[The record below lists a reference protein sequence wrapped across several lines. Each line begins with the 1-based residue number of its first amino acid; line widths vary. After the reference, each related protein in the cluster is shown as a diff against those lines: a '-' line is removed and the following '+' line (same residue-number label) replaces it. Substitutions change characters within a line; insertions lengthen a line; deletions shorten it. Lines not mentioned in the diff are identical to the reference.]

1 MQPAGRPHRR
11 RGWWAAVVAA
21 AVVFA
26 ACVPPKQPP
35 PPRSASPL
43 FQAACDGVLQGSVAG
58 QVETSA
64 LDETSG
70 AAASRANAGVLWAH
84 NDSGDTARVFAMTT
98 SGHHLA
104 WFQLAGASAVD
115 WEDMAI
121 GPGPQNGQSYLYL
134 ADIGDNAQARA
145 SVVVYR
151 VPEPTIDVQHPP
163 ADGQT
168 LTNVTALTLQ
178 YPDGAHDAEALAVDP
193 ANGDLVIVT
202 KEISGQAGV
211 YVRPAS
217 AATSSTLDR
226 KDRISLGPGTV
237 VTGADAS
244 PDGTAVAVRTYG
256 SVLVFPR
263 PPSTPLDEAFR
274 SGWCAGASTAEIL
287 GEAIAITPDGR
298 GYVTISE
305 GTHPPINRFAS

>member
-134 ADIGDNAQARA
+134 ADIGDNTQARG

-163 ADGQT
+163 ADGQA

-193 ANGDLVIVT
+193 ADGDLVIVT

-217 AATSSTLDR
+217 AGTSSTLDR
-226 KDRISLGPGTV
+226 KDPISLGPGTV

-244 PDGTAVAVRTYG
+244 PDGTAVGAAH
-256 SVLVFPR
+256 VLVGPR
-263 PPSTPLDEAFR
+263 VPSRALH
-274 SGWCAGASTAEIL
+274 TARRGVPIGL
-287 GEAIAITPDGR
+287 VRRRVDG
-298 GYVTISE
+298 
-305 GTHPPINRFAS
+305 

>member
-1 MQPAGRPHRR
+1 MQLAGRPHRR
-11 RGWWAAVVAA
+11 RRWWAAVVPA

-26 ACVPPKQPP
+26 ACFPP
-35 PPRSASPL
+35 PPPPASPL
-43 FQAACDGVLQGSVAG
+43 FNAACDGDLQGSVAG
-58 QVETSA
+58 QVESSA
-64 LDETSG
+64 LVETSG

-121 GPGPQNGQSYLYL
+121 GPGPQNGESYLYL
-134 ADIGDNAQARA
+134 ADIGDNNHARA

-163 ADGQT
+163 ADGQV
-168 LTNVTALTLQ
+168 LTNATALTLQ
-178 YPDGAHDAEALAVDP
+178 YPDGPHDAEALAVDP

-211 YVRPAS
+211 YVRPTS
-217 AATSSTLDR
+217 AATSTLDR
-226 KDRISLGPGTV
+226 KDPIPLGPGTL

-244 PDGTAVAVRTYG
+244 PDGTAVVLRTYT

-263 PPSTPLDEAFR
+263 ASSSQLDEAFR
-274 SGWCAGASTAEIL
+274 SGWCAGASAPEQQ
-287 GEAIAITPDGR
+287 GEAIAVSPNGR
-298 GYVTISE
+298 GYVTVSE
-305 GTHPPINRFAS
+305 GANPPINHFAS